1 MPLGGTG
8 AYTGYGYN
16 KMLSKY
22 LGRGIDHQKFMGK
35 ELTSKGKKMARKM
48 LGPKEGGLTSG
59 AMNSAKKFGIK
70 GMALGLAI
78 GVPIELA
85 QGKSLGRAVVGEAAR
100 DMMYMAAPEMIGY
113 NIAYSMAKNY
123 PKMKRA
129 KEQERDYIQ
138 NFRMVGGD
146 YVDKSTYYKSRSRAM
161 EQIKRS
167 RQNISNNVGK
177 EARRYHR

>member
-1 MPLGGTG
+1 MPIGGTG
-8 AYTGYGYN
+8 AYTGWGYN
-16 KMLSKY
+16 RMLDKFLS
-22 LGRGIDHQKFMGK
+22 RGVDHQKFMGK
-35 ELTSKGKKMARKM
+35 ELTSKGKKMARKI
-48 LGPKEGGLTSG
+48 LGPKEGTLTGGGLNT
-59 AMNSAKKFGIK
+59 AKKFGFG

-78 GVPIELA
+78 GVPIEMQ
-85 QGKSLGRAVVGEAAR
+85 QGKGLGEAIVGEAAR

-113 NIAYSMAKNY
+113 QIAYGLAKNY

-138 NFRMVGGD
+138 NFRQVGGD
-146 YVDKSTYYKSRSRAM
+146 YVDKQSYYKSRSRAM

-167 RQNISNNVGK
+167 RQNISNNLGK